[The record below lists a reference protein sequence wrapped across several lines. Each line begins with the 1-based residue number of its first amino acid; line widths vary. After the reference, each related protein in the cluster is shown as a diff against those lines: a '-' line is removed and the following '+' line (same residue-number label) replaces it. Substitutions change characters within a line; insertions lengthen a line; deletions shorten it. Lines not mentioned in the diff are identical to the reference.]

1 MDNLRGI
8 LLMTLAMLGF
18 AITDAF
24 LKAVTVHMP
33 VGQVICLLGIG
44 GFIIF
49 SVWAKAA
56 GQSVFTRDWLRPMV
70 IARNAS
76 EAVATASFITA
87 LSILPLS
94 TVSAILQANPLF
106 VTMGAALFLGEAV
119 GPRRWAAIAVGFCG
133 MLLILRPTTDGLDAG
148 ALLAVLA
155 MILLAVRD
163 LTTRAMPKH
172 LSNLVL
178 AAYAFATLIVTGGVM
193 MLFHTPVVPNLP
205 EAGLMGLAVVSGAVA
220 YYCITAAMRVGE
232 VSAVTPFRYTRL
244 VFAMLIG
251 ILIFGE
257 RPDTITYV
265 GAAII
270 IAAGLYT
277 FARER
282 KRRIAATLSEMAK
295 AG

>member
-1 MDNLRGI
+1 
-8 LLMTLAMLGF
+8 
-18 AITDAF
+18 
-24 LKAVTVHMP
+24 
-33 VGQVICLLGIG
+33 
-44 GFIIF
+44 
-49 SVWAKAA
+49 
-56 GQSVFTRDWLRPMV
+56 MV
-70 IARNAS
+70 MARNAS

-94 TVSAILQANPLF
+94 TVSAILQANPLI

-119 GPRRWAAIAVGFCG
+119 GWRRWAAIAVGFCG
-133 MLLILRPTTDGLDAG
+133 MLLILRPTTEGLDTG

-163 LTTRAMPKH
+163 LTTRAMPKQ
-172 LSNLVL
+172 LSSLVL
-178 AAYAFATLIVTGGVM
+178 AAYAFATLILTGGIM
-193 MLFHTPVVPNLP
+193 MLFHAPVVPTPP
-205 EAGLMGLAVVSGAVA
+205 EAGLMGLAIVSGAGA

-232 VSAVTPFRYTRL
+232 VGAVTPFRYTRL
-244 VFAMLIG
+244 VFGMLIG

-257 RPDTITYV
+257 RPDAMTYV
-265 GAAII
+265 GAAVI

-282 KRRIAATLSEMAK
+282 KRRDAATLSEMPK